1 MDINR
6 DRARIV
12 LSFLSSPPQKI
23 TIKDAPPF
31 VSRSR
36 HHRETDVN
44 KRHPL
49 PLAEKS
55 RFTIKGEARTR
66 RENENSYVLF
76 SSSLVSR
83 SLKTRCSSYSAITT
97 TPPTFLEITFR
108 GEITRRKEQRW
119 STEGR
124 KRNKAARC
132 GVTHRLWPFVNFR
145 GYESFT
151 EANRRGLKLL
161 AIELCCTGWIVE
173 QELYIGLCVIIFLS
187 LLQRLDGNWVN
198 WKFGICV
205 VRST

>member
-49 PLAEKS
+49 PLPEKS

-66 RENENSYVLF
+66 RENENFLPLSFSFPENSLLELF
-76 SSSLVSR
+76 RDYNNAADIPGNHVSR
-83 SLKTRCSSYSAITT
+83 RDHAAQRTKVEHGGEKEEQSGTMRCNASLMTV
-97 TPPTFLEITFR
+97 
-108 GEITRRKEQRW
+108 RKFQRVW
-119 STEGR
+119 IIHGG
-124 KRNKAARC
+124 KQK
-132 GVTHRLWPFVNFR
+132 GVEVVSDRAVLHRLNRWTGVVHRPVCNYIPIFV
-145 GYESFT
+145 T
-151 EANRRGLKLL
+151 M
-161 AIELCCTGWIVE
+161 TGWK
-173 QELYIGLCVIIFLS
+173 LG
-187 LLQRLDGNWVN
+187 
-198 WKFGICV
+198 
-205 VRST
+205 

>member
-97 TPPTFLEITFR
+97 TPRHSWKSRFAARSRGAKNKGGARR
-108 GEITRRKEQRW
+108 GERGT
-119 STEGR
+119 
-124 KRNKAARC
+124 KRHDA
-132 GVTHRLWPFVNFR
+132 V
-145 GYESFT
+145 
-151 EANRRGLKLL
+151 
-161 AIELCCTGWIVE
+161 
-173 QELYIGLCVIIFLS
+173 
-187 LLQRLDGNWVN
+187 
-198 WKFGICV
+198 
-205 VRST
+205 